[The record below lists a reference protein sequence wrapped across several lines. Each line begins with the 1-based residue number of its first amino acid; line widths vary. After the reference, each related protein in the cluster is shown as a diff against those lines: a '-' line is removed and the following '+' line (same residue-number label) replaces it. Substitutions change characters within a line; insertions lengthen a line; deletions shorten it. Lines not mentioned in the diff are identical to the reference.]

1 MCSGHGIRKYTE
13 LTIFPELKISEKE
26 KSKSEMVK
34 ERGISLSIF
43 CMLLEN
49 QDRIKT
55 NKQTKKTAKG
65 SEIGNRMISEKHAK
79 VVN

>member
-13 LTIFPELKISEKE
+13 LAIFPELKISEKE

-34 ERGISLSIF
+34 EHGISLSIF

-49 QDRIKT
+49 MDRK
-55 NKQTKKTAKG
+55 KQTNKTAKG
-65 SEIGNRMISEKHAK
+65 SEIGNRISEKHAS